1 MGNNVT
7 CDATYDSAYV
17 YAPKFNEQQNLSS
30 CNYHKGGSLTQV
42 CVKKGTH
49 ATALQV
55 NNIYDCFNFALQ
67 HKEGDHNG
75 HGVGAAQFIP
85 NKKNDPECYK
95 KQSSKCKGRCYTY
108 PGEAFNVAADVVG
121 NWCEKKN

>member
-17 YAPKFNEQQNLSS
+17 YAPKFNERQNLSS
-30 CNYHKGGSLTQV
+30 YNYHKGGSLTQV

-49 ATALQV
+49 ATAK
-55 NNIYDCFNFALQ
+55 NFDNIYDCFHFARQ
-67 HKEGDHNG
+67 HKEGDHNN

-85 NKKNDPECYK
+85 NKNNE
-95 KQSSKCKGRCYTY
+95 SKGRCYTY
-108 PGEAFNVAADVVG
+108 PGEAFNVSATVAG
-121 NWCEKKN
+121 NWKK

>member
-1 MGNNVT
+1 MGNNVTT

-17 YAPKFNEQQNLSS
+17 YAPKFNEGQNLSS
-30 CNYHKGGSLTQV
+30 CDYHKGGSLTQV
-42 CVKKGTH
+42 CVKKETH

-55 NNIYDCFNFALQ
+55 NNIHDCFDFALH

-75 HGVGAAQFIP
+75 HGRVGAAQFIP
-85 NKKNDPECYK
+85 NKKNEPE
-95 KQSSKCKGRCYTY
+95 SKGRCYTY
-108 PGEAFNVAADVVG
+108 PGQAFNVAADVVG

>member
-17 YAPKFNEQQNLSS
+17 YAPKFNEKQNLNS

-42 CVKKGTH
+42 CVKKDTH
-49 ATALQV
+49 ATATEYD
-55 NNIYDCFNFALQ
+55 NINDCFDFAFT

-85 NKKNDPECYK
+85 DKNNEPK
-95 KQSSKCKGRCYTY
+95 SKGRCYTY
-108 PGEAFNVAADVVG
+108 PGEAFNVAAAVEG
-121 NWCEKKN
+121 SWC